1 MSPYERNVTLV
12 AMDKHGMLSD
22 TIRHA
27 FPDSD
32 ACRIRVEVYDS
43 LYSLRYPSVIPDI
56 IIVPLNWMPRCFV
69 SDDLSVE
76 NNRGSAA
83 VCIAVSPINDA
94 VIIQKTTGIDIPYLV
109 VPHATF
115 HQCLEY
121 LCNRQPRSAEQ
132 DPVSLHETQLKK
144 AIAERTQYI
153 GVPVHLKGYQYICA
167 AIYLLT
173 TYTDMHPGV
182 TKFVYPTVANLY
194 KTTASCVER
203 SIRHAIGIAWDRSP
217 DSFKSIFGESVARY
231 CPTNNELL
239 SLMKEQLLREF
250 PIQEDSLWQNLLA

>member
-32 ACRIRVEVYDS
+32 ACRFALWFMIACIRGVSFGY
-43 LYSLRYPSVIPDI
+43 PDI